1 MRDYIVLTDSGCD
14 LDSEIRTR
22 YGLECVNMHFMYG
35 DKDYE
40 CDLDWKEMSA
50 QEFYSIIRNGTRI
63 ITSQVPRSEYERFFI
78 SAIESGKDVL
88 YIGCSS
94 MISSGVKSA
103 FVVRDE
109 VLAKYPDAKIICI
122 DTLRTSMGQGLL
134 AISACENKANGMNIE
149 ENAKW
154 IEDHKQTVNMEG
166 TVENLVYLKR
176 AGRVSAASA
185 FFGGLMNIKPIII
198 SDAKG
203 QNFAVE
209 KTRGRKASL
218 DRLIERTV
226 EHYEDVP
233 HQHVFLCHA
242 DCLEEAEQFKK
253 DFITK
258 LGKEVPVTISWVGPG
273 VGASVGPGMM
283 AIFVYGKEVTVNK
296 EEA

>member
-1 MRDYIVLTDSGCD
+1 
-14 LDSEIRTR
+14 
-22 YGLECVNMHFMYG
+22 
-35 DKDYE
+35 
-40 CDLDWKEMSA
+40 
-50 QEFYSIIRNGTRI
+50 
-63 ITSQVPRSEYERFFI
+63 
-78 SAIESGKDVL
+78 
-88 YIGCSS
+88 
-94 MISSGVKSA
+94 
-103 FVVRDE
+103 
-109 VLAKYPDAKIICI
+109 
-122 DTLRTSMGQGLL
+122 
-134 AISACENKANGMNIE
+134 
-149 ENAKW
+149 
-154 IEDHKQTVNMEG
+154 
-166 TVENLVYLKR
+166 
-176 AGRVSAASA
+176 
-185 FFGGLMNIKPIII
+185 MNIKPIII

-253 DFITK
+253 DFIAK

-296 EEA
+296 D